1 MTSRKGQALIEFLVC
16 GSISLA
22 LLYLTFV
29 LSFKVLYSTL
39 ITGWID
45 EHFLCRYSARASAQI
60 TELTN
65 AVCTTQ
71 LNAKLRQ
78 LHPQKLRIDIQ
89 GNNLQLEFQHAFFNY
104 STRSF
109 STRCPLKSC

>member
-1 MTSRKGQALIEFLVC
+1 MKYRKGQALIEFLVC

-39 ITGWID
+39 ITDWVD
-45 EHFLCRYSARASAQI
+45 EHFLCRYSGRASAQT

-65 AVCTTQ
+65 ANCITR
-71 LNAKLRQ
+71 LNTKLLQ
-78 LHPQKLRIDIQ
+78 LHPQKLRVNIQ
-89 GNNLQLEFQHAFFNY
+89 GNNLQIEFQHAFFNH
-104 STRSF
+104 SFRSF